1 MTDIK
6 LKIKDILRF
15 NGNIYT
21 VQAEEPINLEER
33 GAVNSV
39 NFTYDNNLTI
49 GETITIHGIDLNDP
63 ENSRITTNNG
73 ISNWDIGRFTRI
85 TRCFVASEENIPL
98 DQSTLYLSNES
109 FENVVFPAIREYIRN
124 HPGEFRLGEGKHEN
138 FLPGTARP
146 WWSPEIPGDGTDASP
161 WQDCQPAG
169 EIYPGRPR
177 TYTIEND
184 LCGYHRWINRGNQ
197 DILVI
202 DREEV
207 ASQRRF
213 LSRLEAQAHAEPINI
228 FTELQE
234 LVLLDANAAVET
246 IIQQAERNIKQDNDE
261 REKVSSEEGKKMS
274 DKPEQPVPAEVFS
287 HQKNQ
292 LLAQEKELA
301 YQKIAQLLKKYNL
314 ETENLAPEW
323 QN

>member
-21 VQAEEPINLEER
+21 VQAEESINLEER

-39 NFTYDNNLTI
+39 NFTYDGNLNI
-49 GETITIHGIDLNDP
+49 GETITIHGIDLNDL
-63 ENSRITTNNG
+63 ENSRITANNG

-85 TRCFVASEENIPL
+85 TVNREVTNNQEQTQVLGDENIPL

-109 FENVVFPAIREYIRN
+109 FENAVFPAIREYIRN

-138 FLPGTARP
+138 FLPGTVRP
-146 WWSPEIPGDGTDASP
+146 WWSPEIPEEEIGTSP

-169 EIYPGRPR
+169 EIYPSRPR
-177 TYTIEND
+177 TQY
-184 LCGYHRWINRGNQ
+184 
-197 DILVI
+197 
-202 DREEV
+202 EELKRLIPNTC
-207 ASQRRF
+207 QF
-213 LSRLEAQAHAEPINI
+213 PEDELEAE
-228 FTELQE
+228 
-234 LVLLDANAAVET
+234 
-246 IIQQAERNIKQDNDE
+246 KDNDE
-261 REKVSSEEGKKMS
+261 REKVSPEEGKKMS
-274 DKPEQPVPAEVFS
+274 DKPEQPVSAEVFS

-314 ETENLAPEW
+314 ETENLPPEW